1 VIVELLMKG
10 HGVAVSSNSP
20 KAINKLLS
28 DMELLAAERK
38 FTFDGVKN
46 QQTQNRR

>member
-1 VIVELLMKG
+1 MRG
-10 HGVAVSSNSP
+10 HKVGVSSNSH

-28 DMELLAAERK
+28 DVEQLAAERK

-46 QQTQNRR
+46 QQNQNRH